1 MDALLGGL
9 RKLKE
14 TDWKSNASDHC
25 PVKSIFGWNAFPLF
39 SDAFSVLLLLIQSSA
54 EKAPREKGKET
65 PNSDSDEWKA
75 RLCIA
80 EIINSTENQ
89 EN

>member
-25 PVKSIFGWNAFPLF
+25 PVKSIFGWNAFPPF
-39 SDAFSVLLLLIQSSA
+39 SDAFSVLLSIQSSV
-54 EKAPREKGKET
+54 EKAHREKGKET
-65 PNSDSDEWKA
+65 PNSDGGE
-75 RLCIA
+75 
-80 EIINSTENQ
+80 
-89 EN
+89 